1 MRSLRGQNWH
11 NLEREDDSSTG
22 KFNRLK
28 KMQMEQSQTMDK
40 NTLGTDANFCLDM
53 HFTFLSIGLF
63 LTTPIMEE
71 NIIDM
76 SHEGL
81 F

>member
-1 MRSLRGQNWH
+1 
-11 NLEREDDSSTG
+11 
-22 KFNRLK
+22 
-28 KMQMEQSQTMDK
+28 MEQSQTMDK

-53 HFTFLSIGLF
+53 HFTFLSIGPF
-63 LTTPIMEE
+63 STTPIMEE